1 MTEIEQTPAP
11 ATEPTSTSPAGNSRR
26 RKLALGV
33 LVFLGSLMLCVAI
46 FATWVDR
53 VALDSTAWSDT
64 STKALQQPAVQTA
77 LSEYLVDQLY
87 TNVDVPAALSQAL
100 PPRLQPLAGPI
111 AVGAEPYIQRAVA
124 AGLARP
130 RVVELWRLANLR
142 AHTQLMRIL
151 NGGSGPFS
159 TANGTVSVDLSPIVG
174 NLSSTLSQRTS
185 GAVTLPAGTGNI
197 VLLQSDQLS
206 AAQSGVKF
214 LRLASI
220 PLGLLGLAV
229 FAIAVAI
236 SHDRRKTLR
245 AIAIGILA
253 AAVVLIFVRRVV
265 GNELIDSLTTLPQ
278 NREAGQAIWWVA
290 TERLGAANLTTVIVG
305 LLLLIGTWFAGPGHR
320 AVSARKNLTPY
331 LREPAIAYGTY
342 AGIVLV
348 LLAWA
353 PVPAASDP
361 VVAPI
366 LIILGAIGIEALRR
380 LAVRDFPDHTER
392 DLGHR
397 MHEHLTHAWSSA
409 QNRGQHAPPPA
420 VATSAAAGRYADL
433 ERLASLHDRGVLS
446 DAEFDTEKSAV
457 LATHS

>member
-1 MTEIEQTPAP
+1 MPVTEAQGGTAEAGPAVPAEGTPGHR
-11 ATEPTSTSPAGNSRR
+11 TGNSRS

-46 FATWVDR
+46 FATWIDR
-53 VALDSTAWSDT
+53 VALDSGSWSDT
-64 STKALQQPAVQTA
+64 STKALQQPAVRTA

-87 TNVDVPAALSQAL
+87 ANVDVPAALSGAL

-130 RVVELWRLANLR
+130 RVVELWRSANLR
-142 AHTQLMRIL
+142 AHDQLMRIL

-159 TANGTVSVDLSPIVG
+159 TAGGTVSIDLSPVVG
-174 NLSSTLSQRTS
+174 DLSSTLSQRTN
-185 GAVTLPAGTGNI
+185 GAVTLPPGTGKI

-206 AAQSGVKF
+206 AAQSGTKF
-214 LRLASI
+214 LKLASI
-220 PLGLLGLAV
+220 PLALLALAV
-229 FAIAVAI
+229 FVIAVAV
-236 SHDRRKTLR
+236 SRDRRRTLR

-265 GNELIDSLTTLPQ
+265 GDALIDSLTTLPQ
-278 NREAGQAIWWVA
+278 NRAAGHAIWWVA
-290 TERLGAANLTTVIVG
+290 TDRLGAANLTTVIVG
-305 LLLLIGTWFAGPGHR
+305 LLLLAGTWFAGPGRR
-320 AVSARKNLTPY
+320 AVAARRNLTPY
-331 LREPAIAYGTY
+331 LRDPAVAYGTY

-361 VVAPI
+361 VIAPV

-380 LAVRDFPDHTER
+380 IVAREFPDATER
-392 DLGHR
+392 DMGRRIHSGLR
-397 MHEHLTHAWSSA
+397 SA
-409 QNRGQHAPPPA
+409 YHGVRPGPSPEA
-420 VATSAAAGRYADL
+420 VADSRYSSL
-433 ERLASLHDRGVLS
+433 EKLASLHDRGAIS
-446 DAEFDTEKSAV
+446 DDEFAAEKAEL
-457 LATHS
+457 LAQH

>member
-1 MTEIEQTPAP
+1 MSVTKAQD
-11 ATEPTSTSPAGNSRR
+11 ATEGTPPERSAASRTGNSRS
-26 RKLALGV
+26 RKLALGL

-53 VALDSTAWSDT
+53 VALDSGSWSDT
-64 STKALQQPAVQTA
+64 STKALQQPAVRTA

-87 TNVDVPAALSQAL
+87 ANVNVPAALSGAL
-100 PPRLQPLAGPI
+100 PSRLQPLAGPI

-130 RVVELWRLANLR
+130 RVVELWRVANMR
-142 AHTQLMRIL
+142 AHDQLMRIL

-159 TANGTVSVDLSPIVG
+159 TAGGTVSIDLRPIVG
-174 NLSSTLSQRTS
+174 NLSSTLSRRTN
-185 GAVTLPAGTGNI
+185 GAATLPPGAGNI
-197 VLLQSDQLS
+197 VLLKSDQLN

-220 PLGLLGLAV
+220 PLALLALAV
-229 FAIAVAI
+229 FAIAVAV
-236 SHDRRKTLR
+236 SRDRRRTLR

-265 GNELIDSLTTLPQ
+265 GDALIDSLTTLPQ
-278 NREAGQAIWWVA
+278 NRDAGHAIWWVA
-290 TERLGAANLTTVIVG
+290 TDRLGAANLTTVIVG
-305 LLLLIGTWFAGPGHR
+305 LLLLIGTWFAGPGRR
-320 AVSARKNLTPY
+320 AVAARRNLTPY
-331 LREPAIAYGTY
+331 LRDPAVAYGTY

-361 VVAPI
+361 VIAPV

-380 LAVRDFPDHTER
+380 IVAREFPDAIER
-392 DLGHR
+392 DMGRRIHSELR
-397 MHEHLTHAWSSA
+397 SA
-409 QNRGQHAPPPA
+409 YHGVRRGTPPEA
-420 VATSAAAGRYADL
+420 VADSRYSSL
-433 ERLASLHDRGVLS
+433 EKLASLHDRGAIS
-446 DAEFDTEKSAV
+446 DDEFAAEKAEL
-457 LATHS
+457 LAHR